1 MNRTRV
7 RRRRLAVTL
16 TAGLIAGLWAGP
28 LGHAVAAGGG
38 QPVPVARHIYVV
50 RFGDTLWSIAR
61 RISPSADPRPI
72 VDAIAHSNAVAPGS
86 LVPGQTIV
94 IPLGS

>member
-16 TAGLIAGLWAGP
+16 AVGLIAGLGAGP

-38 QPVPVARHIYVV
+38 HPVPVARHVYVV
-50 RFGDTLWSIAR
+50 RLGDTLWSIAR

-72 VDAIAHSNAVAPGS
+72 VDAIAGSNALAPGS

-94 IPLGS
+94 LPLGG